1 MDGKTLARIGVV
13 IFVGAAVA
21 AAIVERSQKED
32 SPTEAVTRPSPGVDA
47 DRAVLRRCRDLGEGA
62 ARDPLCL
69 RAWAESRRR
78 FLGQGEMSA
87 TMGHA
92 RTESAPSNDTAPA
105 AQPAP
110 AQTEAR

>member
-21 AAIVERSQKED
+21 AAVVEQSRKEED
-32 SPTEAVTRPSPGVDA
+32 ATTSIAPPRPDNDPGRDM
-47 DRAVLRRCRDLGEGA
+47 LRRCRDMGEGA

-78 FLGQGEMSA
+78 FLGRDEMSA
-87 TMGHA
+87 ASGQARMGGV
-92 RTESAPSNDTAPA
+92 PSDDMIPA
-105 AQPAP
+105 AQPVP
-110 AQTEAR
+110 AQAEAR